1 MTPIP
6 IRDNPA
12 KDLAL
17 NTFPVSLQMYFP
29 AKNVIKNFIP
39 LVTGIIVDTPA
50 FVEANVQMNV
60 IL

>member
-1 MTPIP
+1 M
-6 IRDNPA
+6 RNNPA
-12 KDLAL
+12 KDLTL
-17 NTFPVSLQMYFP
+17 NTFPGSLQIYFP

-39 LVTGIIVDTPA
+39 LVTGIIVDTPT